1 MSAHSMLAELEEA
14 VKSGSP
20 EKRVTMLRR
29 VTGLF
34 LGEADRLNDQQIAV
48 FDDVLVH
55 LIQRIE
61 VKALGE
67 LSTSLAPVNNA
78 PIEVIRRLSRHDE
91 ITVAG
96 PVLTQSNRL
105 SDNDL
110 IDVARSKGQGHLLAI
125 SGRASLSEGV
135 TDVLVE
141 RGDTHVH
148 HSLARNSG
156 AHFSEFGFVSLV
168 RKSETD
174 EALAENLG
182 RRLDIPVHLLRQ
194 LLERATDLVRS
205 RLLAAATPENRDKI
219 QRVLAGIASEVGR
232 AAVVPRDFTQ
242 ADSEVNELNRRGKLN
257 EAALVKFVSDREY
270 EKMTATL
277 ALFCGAKSELI
288 ERLLKTIRPDGLIV
302 ACKAGK
308 LSWPTVAL
316 ILESRFSHHKM
327 TDPEVRDAR
336 DAFMELSEA
345 SAQRTMR
352 FMQVQT
358 AAKKAG

>member
-48 FDDVLVH
+48 FDDVLMH

-110 IDVARSKGQGHLLAI
+110 IDVARSKSQGHLLAI
-125 SGRASLSEGV
+125 SGRATLSEGV

-141 RGDTHVH
+141 RGDTRVH
-148 HSLARNSG
+148 HSLVRNTG

-174 EALAENLG
+174 EVLAETLG
-182 RRLDIPVHLLRQ
+182 LRLDIPVQLLRQ

-232 AAVVPRDFTQ
+232 TAVVPRDFAQ

-308 LSWPTVAL
+308 LSWPAVAF
-316 ILESRFSHHKM
+316 ILENRFSHHKI
-327 TDPEVRDAR
+327 TDPELRDAR

-352 FMQVQT
+352 FMQVQ
-358 AAKKAG
+358 AATKKAG

>member
-20 EKRVTMLRR
+20 ERRVAMLRR
-29 VTGLF
+29 VTNLF
-34 LGEADRLNDQQIAV
+34 LGEADRLNEQQVAV

-61 VKALGE
+61 IRALGE

-78 PIEVIRRLSRHDE
+78 PVEVIRRLSRHDE

-96 PVLTQSNRL
+96 PVLAQSNRL

-110 IDVARSKGQGHLLAI
+110 IDVAKSKGQGHLLAI
-125 SGRASLSEGV
+125 SGRAAISEGV

-141 RGDTHVH
+141 RGNNQVH
-148 HSLARNSG
+148 HSLARNAG
-156 AHFSEFGFVSLV
+156 AQFSEFGYVSLV
-168 RKSETD
+168 RKAETD
-174 EALAENLG
+174 EELAEKLG
-182 RRLDIPVHLLRQ
+182 MRMDIPLQILRQ

-205 RLLAAATPENRDKI
+205 RLLATATPENREKI
-219 QRVLAGIASEVGR
+219 QNVLAGIANEVGR
-232 AAVVPRDFTQ
+232 DAVTLRDFTQ
-242 ADSEVNELNRRGKLN
+242 ADSDVYELNRRGKLN
-257 EAALVKFVSDREY
+257 EAALVKFTNDREY

-277 ALFCGAKSELI
+277 ALLCGAKSELI

-316 ILESRFSHHKM
+316 ILESRFPHHKM
-327 TDPEVRDAR
+327 TDPEIRDAR
-336 DAFMELSEA
+336 DAFIELSQA

-352 FMQVQT
+352 FMQVQQV
-358 AAKKAG
+358 AKKAG